1 MLKIGLTG
9 GIASGKS
16 LVGQMFTELGAHTID
31 ADEIAH
37 ELMKPGE
44 PAYDEVVRAFGS
56 DILNPDK
63 TVNRGK
69 LAEVAF
75 DKRRPRIYELNRIL
89 HPGVIQKYES
99 SMDEIGRREPDAIVI
114 LEAALLLEAGLRK
127 RFNRI
132 VVVTC
137 KPQQRIERWAQRFH
151 LDPEAAKAEVT
162 RRMMAQAPD
171 EAKIQAADYVVDNSG
186 AVEDTKNQ
194 VQKVYQ
200 TLESQAKARTMRT
213 SAFTGPGATKMRT
226 IKTLTLP

>member
-1 MLKIGLTG
+1 MLKIALTG

-16 LVGQMFTELGAHTID
+16 LVSQMFTELGAHTID
-31 ADEIAH
+31 ADRIAH

-44 PAYDEVVRAFGS
+44 AAYDEVVRTFGN
-56 DILNPDK
+56 DILNPDQ

-75 DKRRPRIYELNRIL
+75 DKRRPRIYELNRIM

-99 SMDEIGRREPDAIVI
+99 SMDEIGRRDPDAIVM

-127 RFNRI
+127 RCNRI

-151 LDPEAAKAEVT
+151 LDPEAAKTEVT

-186 AVEDTKNQ
+186 AVEETKKQ
-194 VQKVYQ
+194 VQKVYEA
-200 TLESQAKARTMRT
+200 LVSQAKART
-213 SAFTGPGATKMRT
+213 A
-226 IKTLTLP
+226 

>member
-16 LVGQMFTELGAHTID
+16 LVSQMFTELGAHTID

-44 PAYDEVVRAFGS
+44 PAYDEIVRAFGN

-99 SMDEIGRREPDAIVI
+99 SMDEIGRREPDAIVM

-127 RFNRI
+127 RFDRI

-151 LDPEAAKAEVT
+151 LDPDAAKAEVT

-186 AVEDTKNQ
+186 AVEDTKKQIQN
-194 VQKVYQ
+194 VYQ
-200 TLESQAKARTMRT
+200 ALVSQAKART
-213 SAFTGPGATKMRT
+213 A
-226 IKTLTLP
+226 

>member
-31 ADEIAH
+31 ADSIAH
-37 ELMKPGE
+37 ELMSPGE
-44 PAYDEVVRAFGS
+44 PAYDEVVRAFGN

-69 LAEVAF
+69 LAEMAF
-75 DKRRPRIYELNRIL
+75 DKRRPRIYELNRIM

-99 SMDEIGRREPDAIVI
+99 WMDEIGRRDPDAIVI
-114 LEAALLLEAGLRK
+114 LEAALVLEAGLRK
-127 RFNRI
+127 RFDRI

-137 KPQQRIERWAQRFH
+137 KPQQRVERWAQRFN
-151 LDPEAAKAEVT
+151 LDPEAAKTEVT

-171 EAKIQAADYVVDNSG
+171 EAKIQAAHYVIDNSG
-186 AVEDTKNQ
+186 SVEETRKQ
-194 VQKVYQ
+194 VQNVFQ
-200 TLESQAKARTMRT
+200 ALISQAKART
-213 SAFTGPGATKMRT
+213 A
-226 IKTLTLP
+226 